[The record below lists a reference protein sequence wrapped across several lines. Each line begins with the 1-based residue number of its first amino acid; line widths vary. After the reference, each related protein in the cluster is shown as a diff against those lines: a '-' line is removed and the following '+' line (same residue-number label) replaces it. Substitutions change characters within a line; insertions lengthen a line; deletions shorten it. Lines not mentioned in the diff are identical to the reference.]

1 MDVVHLPS
9 LGLPLVPAPDLVRVR
24 PGLFRAPVPVPVP
37 DRSRLLLLLLLLPG
51 ALALGVAVLLHLV
64 VKG

>member
-37 DRSRLLLLLLLLPG
+37 DRSRLLLLLLLPG